1 MMKNISLKKI
11 ADKLFDDSIPDR
23 FIDFLVAEMTSCG
36 RLIAAPSERTTWAA
50 RTEFSSAE

>member
-1 MMKNISLKKI
+1 MKNISLKKI
-11 ADKLFDDSIPDR
+11 SDKLFDDSIPDR